1 MTQHGSGTLF
11 WSVWDGTAQPCGFT
25 AAPPP
30 HRPPVDGAL
39 AVGGGDGGGRPA
51 GPQLV
56 WPAQIGANRLFS
68 IHAGGFLAEPLEPFY
83 VLAMGLGLVG
93 LLVTGAQLLPLL
105 ARRRP
110 AQGERLLHSQLAL
123 VALVPLLL
131 TAVSGVL
138 FRLLDAWSP
147 LPAAR
152 FRWLMA
158 LHQGGWL
165 GPQLK
170 PVYVLLVGVGLVG
183 LLATGGRMLIGPRRA
198 AT

>member
-1 MTQHGSGTLF
+1 MGAALFFGLSGMAQRNPVASRRLHRRIAPLLMGPLLLAAVTGVAGRLGRSWF
-11 WSVWDGTAQPCGFT
+11 GLPKSV
-25 AAPPP
+25 
-30 HRPPVDGAL
+30 
-39 AVGGGDGGGRPA
+39 
-51 GPQLV
+51 
-56 WPAQIGANRLFS
+56 ANRLFA

-152 FRWLMA
+152 IRWLMA